1 VALGKELPSNVVL
14 LVLRVVVGGNLA
26 WLHGWD
32 KLHHFAAKAGSYPDP
47 LGIGGKYSLLLAVV
61 GEFFAALL
69 MATGFLGRIAAF
81 LVSLTTAL
89 TLFWVLDG
97 TPWKAREVWEL
108 YFAASMTILL
118 LGSGRFALDTLVW
131 KKLGKGGSKT
141 AAPGKR

>member
-1 VALGKELPSNVVL
+1 MALGKELPSNVVL

-47 LGIGGKYSLLLAVV
+47 LGIGSKYALVLAVV

-69 MATGFLGRIAAF
+69 MATGFLSRIAAF

-108 YFAASMTILL
+108 YLAASLTVLL
-118 LGSGRFALDTLVW
+118 LGSGRFSLDALVW
-131 KKLGKGGSKT
+131 KKLGKGGGKS
-141 AAPGKR
+141 AAPAKR

>member
-1 VALGKELPSNVVL
+1 MALSKELPSHIVL

-32 KLHHFAAKAGSYPDP
+32 KLHHFAAKAASYPDP
-47 LGIGGKYSLLLAVV
+47 LGIGGKYALVLAIA

-69 MATGFLGRIAAF
+69 MAAGFLSRIAAF
-81 LVSLTTAL
+81 LVSVTTAL
-89 TLFWVLDG
+89 TLFWVLHG

-118 LGSGRFALDTLVW
+118 LGSGRFSLDSLVW
-131 KKLGKGGSKT
+131 KKLGKGGGKF
-141 AAPGKR
+141 AAPAKR

>member
-1 VALGKELPSNVVL
+1 MALGKELPSNVVL

-47 LGIGGKYSLLLAVV
+47 LGIGSTYALLLAVV

-69 MATGFLGRIAAF
+69 MATGFLSRIAAF

-108 YFAASMTILL
+108 YLAASLTVLL
-118 LGSGRFALDTLVW
+118 LGSGRFSLDALVW
-131 KKLGKGGSKT
+131 KKLGKGGGKS
-141 AAPGKR
+141 AAPAKR